1 METTHCSKFI
11 KASKNLYYSSFTTIF
26 SVITAFYYNI
36 LILSLSTFIVLI
48 CSCNYWRYPIKGIRR
63 NLDITFVIVSLILHI
78 YYTIIYNYFEY
89 IYLLLLGFLSYY
101 ISNYFINKQY
111 FWLGCQFHIL
121 LHLFININN
130 VFLYIHIGNIEDKSF
145 NKFLYT

>member
-26 SVITAFYYNI
+26 SVITGFYYNI
-36 LILSLSTFIVLI
+36 LTLSLFTFIVLI

-63 NLDITFVIVSLILHI
+63 NLDITFVIVSLFLHI

-89 IYLLLLGFLSYY
+89 LYLLSLGFLSYFF
-101 ISNYFINKQY
+101 SNYFTSKQY

-121 LHLFININN
+121 LHLLININN